1 MPIQFLPLPILFAFS
16 PPYHLQNWQ
25 MMSPSPTQQR
35 ITSIQQFG
43 PPPAEFKLKTYPK
56 QSPAPTAIPTK
67 HFEKRG
73 KGFLSSGPE
82 WSRRHRKRG
91 RHGHIMEDVKQS
103 SNRGDFEEQQ
113 QNSYE
118 SSRRRFEQLWH
129 PTFGFPR
136 GKLRKNSS
144 PDSKRMRQLVEE
156 LQQLK
161 QEEGAKQ
168 LKQKQAKVLNPE
180 KVEKH
185 ENTTNKEGEK
195 DHNRGVG
202 KGGKHDNTDNNEKDG
217 DISLLVAQGMNTV
230 FMEGDNTT
238 QGFHFRL

>member
-16 PPYHLQNWQ
+16 PPYHLP
-25 MMSPSPTQQR
+25 SPSPIQQR

-43 PPPAEFKLKTYPK
+43 PLAAEFK
-56 QSPAPTAIPTK
+56 QSLAPTAILTK

-82 WSRRHRKRG
+82 FSEWSRRHRERG
-91 RHGHIMEDVKQS
+91 RHGDIREDVEQIN
-103 SNRGDFEEQQ
+103 NRGDFEEL

-129 PTFGFPR
+129 PTFAFPR
-136 GKLRKNSS
+136 GKLRKNLS

-161 QEEGAKQ
+161 QDEHEAKQ
-168 LKQKQAKVLNPE
+168 LKQKQAKELNPK

-195 DHNRGVG
+195 DDNRGAG
-202 KGGKHDNTDNNEKDG
+202 KGGKYDNTGGDEKGG
-217 DISLLVAQGMNTV
+217 DISLTVVQRMNTV
-230 FMEGDNTT
+230 YMEGDDTT